1 MTRDRLLQAIDTL
14 GATGP
19 ATPADVR
26 GLLRAVALSVP
37 APGLGVVREK
47 SVLRTRIDAMFEDNT
62 VGEITPAVARDVLED
77 MVDSLLDTEAVLPGA
92 GITVS
97 RSAGVVTIAAGGA
110 AAATGL
116 PSFVLTGAAQPSD
129 DVLTATITGLGASPP
144 FPSVVYMITP
154 SGLNR
159 AADDLELRVNGDVS
173 RVRSLVD
180 FRGDALAA
188 RDLDPAALYEL
199 LAHASPAEQYRLTEP
214 IPLRR
219 QDFDVVVFWS
229 DGDGDPDAVTENS
242 AVDTFDTPIL
252 TSPAYTGTRSSTA
265 YFLVGVP
272 PEAPEITVIASLR
285 LRGIEMGFRQM
296 SATERATFV
305 GEIGGEPGRWYRSV
319 SRQRFSDDQTFGEG
333 AGIRLSYEY
342 I

>member
-26 GLLRAVALSVP
+26 VLLRAVALSVP
-37 APGLGVVREK
+37 SPGLGVVREK

-180 FRGDALAA
+180 FRGDGLTA

-214 IPLRR
+214 IPQRL
-219 QDFDVVVFWS
+219 QDFEVLVVW
-229 DGDGDPDAVTENS
+229 A
-242 AVDTFDTPIL
+242 DTSTFALTAAAIAGQSGSYSTPEI
-252 TSPAYTGTRSSTA
+252 TIPAAPAGVSPTGSTRM
-265 YFLVGVP
+265 FVGVP
-272 PEAPEITVIASLR
+272 DDARDIEQIIRIGTSGEFFVEPIT
-285 LRGIEMGFRQM
+285 
-296 SATERATFV
+296 ATDAV
-305 GEIGGEPGRWYRSV
+305 GGVTYKWWQSV
-319 SRQRFSDDQTFGEG
+319 SQGLRYNWAGRQYRVAYGE
-333 AGIRLSYEY
+333 Y
-342 I
+342 

>member
-1 MTRDRLLQAIDTL
+1 M
-14 GATGP
+14 
-19 ATPADVR
+19 
-26 GLLRAVALSVP
+26 
-37 APGLGVVREK
+37 VREK

-159 AADDLELRVNGDVS
+159 AADDLEIQVNGDVS
-173 RVRSLVD
+173 RVRPLVD

-214 IPLRR
+214 IPPRLR
-219 QDFDVVVFWS
+219 DFDVAFAWTGQGI
-229 DGDGDPDAVTENS
+229 DLDDAAVTAGATFAG
-242 AVDTFDTPIL
+242 AVIDIPDR
-252 TSPAYTGTRSSTA
+252 PAGTASGTRA
-265 YFLVGVP
+265 RLWFGVP
-272 PEAPEITVIASLR
+272 ADAPDISVAWNGVALSPFIAATAANEVGGVAYKWWYYNGQYGWDARTVDVTILPYS
-285 LRGIEMGFRQM
+285 
-296 SATERATFV
+296 
-305 GEIGGEPGRWYRSV
+305 
-319 SRQRFSDDQTFGEG
+319 
-333 AGIRLSYEY
+333 
-342 I
+342 